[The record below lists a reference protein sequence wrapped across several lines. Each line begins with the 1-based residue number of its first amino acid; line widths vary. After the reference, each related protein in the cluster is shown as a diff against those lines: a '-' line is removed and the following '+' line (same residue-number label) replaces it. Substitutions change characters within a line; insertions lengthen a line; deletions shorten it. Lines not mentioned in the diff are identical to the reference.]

1 MLKVKPFLLFIILT
15 MFVTLF
21 TTACSNTGDSST
33 LLGDLLNPKVTK
45 VSVQESNVTLG
56 LAENETYKIIVT
68 ITPSNAVNKEVTYS
82 SSDAGIAEVSSTGL
96 ITPKK
101 EGIATITVTSVDNPD
116 AKATITVDVIASS
129 GNNQGG
135 STGGDN
141 TGDNTGDNQGGS
153 TGGDNTGDNTGD
165 NQGGSTGGDNT
176 GDNTG
181 DNQGGSTGGDN
192 TGDNQ
197 GGNTGGNTGD
207 TDTGTDIK
215 WDNLPS
221 SPITGTSSV
230 FDEELPA
237 PEAPVDPDDILAL
250 IGHYRIQYMTI
261 AGPDGS
267 KVVDNIVGTGNNMRG
282 EIAVNATACNI
293 DPVSCPVGLTIKM
306 QYKSQFH
313 PDIVSQGIPSTIEY
327 VRKDIY
333 SPLSSIT
340 DIPGEFAKLGAEI
353 VPDTNKPGEYVVKF
367 TLNSPDLPMPKG
379 YTMQVTL
386 KKIADDTL
394 GSDSIELDDTRYFS
408 AGGET
413 GPVKVTGVTVTN
425 STIGLEVGE
434 TAQLNYTITP
444 FDAENKAVVFASY
457 DDKIAKISEDGTIEA
472 LSAGKTEVEVRTVDG
487 GFSAKAVVTVVD
499 KLINVEGITAGEE
512 TVTLDINQDPEK
524 AKRTADVKFS
534 VTPLGAT
541 NKKILL
547 KDGYDKNLIDAKIV
561 NDAKGI
567 ASLSISAK
575 LSTGTTDITVY
586 AEGNKSVEKTIL
598 VTVDDTTIH
607 PTDIEINESNI
618 QMTVDDTKQLT
629 ATITPSDAFIKTV
642 KWASNNIDAVTVNEN
657 TGVITAVGAGVAT
670 ITATTVDGNLQ
681 AACKV
686 TVSNKHVA
694 VTGVSF
700 SEETATFAQTATNI
714 SVVANVI
721 PSDATNKGITYES
734 SNPDKVAVDAATGA
748 LTIIDKDST
757 SDYSVTITAKSN
769 ENELLTD
776 TITVTITS
784 NFVAVTNVTITNT
797 LASPYE
803 LKLGATYTPEY
814 TVEPAEATN
823 TNVIISSEGDVLT
836 YDAESKTFTA
846 NRAGEATITVKSES
860 NPDVQDTF
868 TVTVWQPANITGK
881 YNVKS
886 LEIQYNGAVAKSS
899 EANTAKAYHYD
910 NKFFAVSTANGT
922 LDITGKIHIVW
933 SQFVENPVFDPLRYR
948 YFSYSEALS
957 DRENSVDKLSE
968 KGFTINGD
976 GTITY
981 TFPFDLGADNTLVYN
996 AASSNKLI
1004 FTLDNKQPYEAV
1016 IAGPMRNMSPVY
1028 FEDDNSFEGTYD
1040 IVFFGT
1046 KSNGSGAADA
1056 VIQTNCGIYKS
1067 LWGVSSCPTAGWFD
1081 GNCQIREGEFVGR
1094 ALVKLVN
1101 GNLRVHTKVAML
1113 YTDMSS
1119 IAHGSA
1125 KNDRYQYTVYDDRTL
1140 ADWLNTGLKGTM
1152 KGRNVAGDSTAN
1164 DATYYFE
1171 QGKTYSGQ
1179 TNYDFILFSNFKG
1192 EKSGFAVSPDTRLV
1206 LRKIDKEV
1214 IPMDPNSLTEAPF
1227 NTISLELGNYNFS
1240 ASIN

>member
-56 LAENETYKIIVT
+56 LAENETYDIIVT

-82 SSDAGIAEVSSTGL
+82 SSDESVAVVSSTGR

-101 EGIATITVTSVDNPD
+101 EGMTTITVTSVDNPD
-116 AKATITVDVIASS
+116 AKATIKVDVIASS
-129 GNNQGG
+129 GNTGGNNQGGSTGGDNSGDNNQGGNTGGDNSGDNNQGGNTDGDNSGDNNQGG

-141 TGDNTGDNQGGS
+141 TGDN
-153 TGGDNTGDNTGD
+153 
-165 NQGGSTGGDNT
+165 
-176 GDNTG
+176 
-181 DNQGGSTGGDN
+181 
-192 TGDNQ
+192 NQ

-221 SPITGTSSV
+221 SPIIGTSSV

-237 PEAPVDPDDILAL
+237 PATPVTPDDILAL

-282 EIAVNATACNI
+282 EIAVNAAACTT

-333 SPLSSIT
+333 SPLSSST
-340 DIPGEFAKLGAEI
+340 DIAGEFAKLGAEI

-394 GSDSIELDDTRYFS
+394 GSDSIVLDDTRYFS

-413 GPVKVTGVTVTN
+413 GPVKVTGITVSN
-425 STIGLEVGE
+425 RTIGLEVGE
-434 TAQLNYTITP
+434 TAKLDYTITP

-472 LSAGKTEVEVRTVDG
+472 LSAGETEVEVRTVDG

-499 KLINVEGITAGEE
+499 KVINVEGITAGEE

-524 AKRTADVKFS
+524 AQRTADVRFS
-534 VTPLGAT
+534 VTPLEAT
-541 NKKILL
+541 NKTILL
-547 KDGYDKNLIDAKIV
+547 KDGYDRNLIDAKIA
-561 NDAKGI
+561 NGADGFAT
-567 ASLSISAK
+567 LSISAK

-586 AEGNKSVEKTIL
+586 ADGNKSVEKTIS
-598 VTVDDTTIH
+598 VTVNDTTIH

-618 QMTVDDTKQLT
+618 QMTVDETKQLT
-629 ATITPSDAFIKTV
+629 VTVTPDEAYNKTV
-642 KWASNNIDAVTVNEN
+642 KWASNNIHAVTVDEN
-657 TGVITAVGAGVAT
+657 TGFITAVGAGVAT

-681 AACKV
+681 AACEV
-686 TVSNKHVA
+686 NVANKHVA
-694 VTGVSF
+694 VTGVNF

-714 SVVANVI
+714 SVVANVS

-734 SNPDKVAVDAATGA
+734 SNPEKVQVDAATGA
-748 LTIIDKDST
+748 LTIIDKSST

-784 NFVAVTNVTITNT
+784 NFVAVTNVTITNK

-814 TVEPAEATN
+814 TVEPADATN
-823 TNVIISSEGDVLT
+823 THVNISSEGDVLT
-836 YDAESKTFTA
+836 YNAESKTFTA
-846 NRAGEATITVKSES
+846 NRAGTATITVKSES

-868 TVTVWQPANITGK
+868 TVTVWEPANITGK

-886 LEIQYNGAVAKSS
+886 LEIQYNGESVKSS
-899 EANTAKAYHYD
+899 EAASDGYLYD
-910 NKFFAVSTANGT
+910 QKQFAVSTADGQ
-922 LDITGKIHIVW
+922 LKISGKMQLVW
-933 SQFVENPVFDPLRYR
+933 SQFITQPAFDVFRYK
-948 YFSYSEALS
+948 YFTHTDTIS
-957 DRENSVDKLSE
+957 DRENSVDKLVE
-968 KGFTINGD
+968 KGFTINSD

-981 TFPFDLGADNTLVYN
+981 EFPFNVQDDNTLVYS
-996 AASSNKLI
+996 AGSANKLVL
-1004 FTLDNKQPYEAV
+1004 TLDNQQPYSEV
-1016 IAGPMRNMSPVY
+1016 IAGKMRHLTPVNFADPY
-1028 FEDDNSFEGTYD
+1028 TIMGTYD
-1040 IVFFGT
+1040 MLTFE
-1046 KSNGSGAADA
+1046 
-1056 VIQTNCGIYKS
+1056 QTNSMDYNVGAKHYHEEGSFFNKKKVNSLDRMIGEITAVVDTTAKTVEMKS
-1067 LWGVSSCPTAGWFD
+1067 KIQMNSKMLESNP
-1081 GNCQIREGEFVGR
+1081 VGQTT
-1094 ALVKLVN
+1094 N
-1101 GNLRVHTKVAML
+1101 TEQFQNTT
-1113 YTDMSS
+1113 YDM
-1119 IAHGSA
+1119 
-1125 KNDRYQYTVYDDRTL
+1125 
-1140 ADWLNTGLKGTM
+1140 M
-1152 KGRNVAGDSTAN
+1152 
-1164 DATYYFE
+1164 
-1171 QGKTYSGQ
+1171 TYSLDTITTGFGQ
-1179 TNYDFILFSNFKG
+1179 GTSKTSGTVTINNEEWEGQKSDIKIYSTFKQFAIATVEVSVYGKKKSDDVITLDANMPYYCNDYFYLPEAAKANCPISNEPTGKG
-1192 EKSGFAVSPDTRLV
+1192 YVTQLWQ
-1206 LRKIDKEV
+1206 
-1214 IPMDPNSLTEAPF
+1214 
-1227 NTISLELGNYNFS
+1227 
-1240 ASIN
+1240 

>member
-56 LAENETYKIIVT
+56 LAENETYQIIVT

-82 SSDAGIAEVSSTGL
+82 SSDAGIAEVSSKGL

-116 AKATITVDVIASS
+116 VKATITVDVIASS

-135 STGGDN
+135 NTGGDN

-153 TGGDNTGDNTGD
+153 TGGDNT
-165 NQGGSTGGDNT
+165 
-176 GDNTG
+176 
-181 DNQGGSTGGDN
+181 GDN

-237 PEAPVDPDDILAL
+237 PATPVDPDNILAL

-282 EIAVNATACNI
+282 EIAVNAVQCTQ

-340 DIPGEFAKLGAEI
+340 DIAGEFAKLGAEI

-425 STIGLEVGE
+425 GTIGLEVGE

-472 LSAGKTEVEVRTVDG
+472 LSAGETEVEVRTVDG

-499 KLINVEGITAGEE
+499 KVINVEGIQSGSEE
-512 TVTLDINQDPEK
+512 VTLDINQDPQK
-524 AKRTADVKFS
+524 AQRTADIKFS
-534 VTPLGAT
+534 VTPLEAT

-547 KDGYDKNLIDAKIV
+547 KDGYDRNLIDAKIA
-561 NDAKGI
+561 NDANGI
-567 ASLSISAK
+567 ATLSISAK

-586 AEGNKSVEKTIL
+586 AEGNKSVEKTIS
-598 VTVDDTTIH
+598 VTVNDTTIH
-607 PTDIEINESNI
+607 PTDITINESNI

-629 ATITPSDAFIKTV
+629 VTVTPDEAYNKTV
-642 KWASNNIDAVTVNEN
+642 KWASNNIYAVTVDEN

-670 ITATTVDGNLQ
+670 ITATTVDGNIQ
-681 AACKV
+681 ATCEVNVA
-686 TVSNKHVA
+686 NKHVA
-694 VTGVSF
+694 VTGVNF
-700 SEETATFAQTATNI
+700 SEETATFAQTATDI
-714 SVVANVI
+714 SVVANVS

-734 SNPDKVAVDAATGA
+734 SDPEKVQVDAATGA
-748 LTIIDKDST
+748 LTILDKDST

-784 NFVAVTNVTITNT
+784 NFVAVTNVTITNK
-797 LASPYE
+797 LESPYE

-836 YDAESKTFTA
+836 YNTESKTFTA
-846 NRAGEATITVKSES
+846 NRAGTATITVKSES

-886 LEIQYNGAVAKSS
+886 LEIQYEDAVAKSS

-948 YFSYSEALS
+948 FFSYSEALS

-968 KGFTINGD
+968 KGFTINSD

-981 TFPFDLGADNTLVYN
+981 EFPFDLGDDNTLVYN
-996 AASSNKLI
+996 ATSSNKLI
-1004 FTLDNKQPYEAV
+1004 FTLDNQQPYEAI
-1016 IAGPMRNMSPVY
+1016 IAGPMRTMSPVY
-1028 FEDDNSFEGTYD
+1028 FEDDNSLHGTYELM
-1040 IVFFGT
+1040 FFGT
-1046 KSNGSGAADA
+1046 NSNGSGVKKAI
-1056 VIQTNCGIYKS
+1056 IQTNCDIFGQ
-1067 LWGVSSCPTAGWFD
+1067 LWGT
-1081 GNCQIREGEFVGR
+1081 GNCKGSTGDWQIKDTGYVGR
-1094 ALVKLVN
+1094 ALIKVDNDGLI
-1101 GNLRVHTKVAML
+1101 VHTKVAMKFGGL
-1113 YTDMSS
+1113 AATASKD
-1119 IAHGSA
+1119 
-1125 KNDRYQYTVYDDRTL
+1125 DQYQYTVYNKL
-1140 ADWLNTGLKGTM
+1140 PISSWLNTSNKGDM
-1152 KGRNVAGDSTAN
+1152 PGRNLSSNAGIQN
-1164 DATYYFE
+1164 ATFYME
-1171 QGKTYSGQ
+1171 QNKTYNNQ
-1179 TNYDFILFSNFKG
+1179 TEYDIIFYSTFKKDLG
-1192 EKSGFAVSPDTRLV
+1192 GFLGSVYPDTRLV
-1206 LRKIDKEV
+1206 FKKISED
-1214 IPMDPNSLTEAPF
+1214 ITPMDPNSLDEEPF
-1227 NTISLELGNYNFS
+1227 TALKDQLSLNASGNISV
-1240 ASIN
+1240 SIN

>member
-45 VSVQESNVTLG
+45 VSVQESNITLG
-56 LAENETYKIIVT
+56 LAENETYQIIVT

-82 SSDAGIAEVSSTGL
+82 SSDAGIAEVSSSGL

-101 EGIATITVTSVDNPD
+101 EGMTTITVTSVDNPD
-116 AKATITVDVIASS
+116 AKATIKVDVIASS
-129 GNNQGG
+129 GNTGGNNQGGNTGGNNSGDNNQGGSTGGDNSGDNNQGG

-141 TGDNTGDNQGGS
+141 T
-153 TGGDNTGDNTGD
+153 
-165 NQGGSTGGDNT
+165 
-176 GDNTG
+176 
-181 DNQGGSTGGDN
+181 GDN

-221 SPITGTSSV
+221 SPIIGTSSV

-237 PEAPVDPDDILAL
+237 PENPVTPDDILAL

-267 KVVDNIVGTGNNMRG
+267 KVVDNIVGSGNNMRG
-282 EIAVNATACNI
+282 EIAVNAAACNI

-340 DIPGEFAKLGAEI
+340 DIAGEFAKLGAEI
-353 VPDTNKPGEYVVKF
+353 VEDTNKPGEYVVKF

-386 KKIADDTL
+386 KKIADDT
-394 GSDSIELDDTRYFS
+394 SIVLDDTRYWS

-413 GPVKVTGVTVTN
+413 GPVKVTGITVSN
-425 STIGLEVGE
+425 STIGLEVGQ

-487 GFSAKAVVTVVD
+487 GFSAKAVVTVANKV
-499 KLINVEGITAGEE
+499 INVEGITAGEE
-512 TVTLDINQDPEK
+512 TVILDINQDPEK
-524 AKRTADVKFS
+524 AQRTADVKFS
-534 VTPLGAT
+534 VTPLEAT
-541 NKKILL
+541 NKTILL

-561 NDAKGI
+561 NDIDGI
-567 ASLSISAK
+567 ATLSISAK

-586 AEGNKSVEKTIL
+586 ADGNQSVEKTIS
-598 VTVDDTTIH
+598 VTVNDTTIH
-607 PTDIEINESNI
+607 PENVTINESNVS
-618 QMTVDDTKQLT
+618 MTVDETKQLT
-629 ATITPSDAFIKTV
+629 ATVTPDEAYNKTV
-642 KWASNNIDAVTVNEN
+642 KWASDNIYAVTVNEN

-694 VTGVSF
+694 VTGVNF
-700 SEETATFAQTATNI
+700 SEETATFAQTATDI
-714 SVVANVI
+714 SVVANVS

-734 SNPDKVAVDAATGA
+734 DDPSKVAVDAATGA
-748 LTIIDKDST
+748 LTIIDKGST

-784 NFVAVTNVTITNT
+784 NFVAVTNVTITNK

-803 LKLGATYTPEY
+803 LKLGATYTPVY
-814 TVEPAEATN
+814 TVEPEDATN
-823 TNVIISSEGDVLT
+823 KHVIISSEGDVLT
-836 YDAESKTFTA
+836 YDEESKTFTA
-846 NRAGEATITVKSES
+846 KRAGTATITVKSES

-868 TVTVWQPANITGK
+868 TVTVWEPANITGK

-886 LEIQYNGAVAKSS
+886 LEIQYEDAVAKSS

-996 AASSNKLI
+996 ATSSNKLI
-1004 FTLDNKQPYEAV
+1004 FTLDNKQPYEAI
-1016 IAGPMRNMSPVY
+1016 IAGPMRTMSPVY
-1028 FEDDNSFEGTYD
+1028 FEDDNSLHGTYELM
-1040 IVFFGT
+1040 FFGT
-1046 KSNGSGAADA
+1046 NSNGSGLTKAI
-1056 VIQTNCGIYKS
+1056 IQTNCDIFGQ
-1067 LWGVSSCPTAGWFD
+1067 LWGT
-1081 GNCQIREGEFVGR
+1081 GNCKGSTGDYQIKDTGYVGR
-1094 ALVKLVN
+1094 ALIKVDNDGLI
-1101 GNLRVHTKVAML
+1101 VHTKVAMKFEGL
-1113 YTDMSS
+1113 
-1119 IAHGSA
+1119 AASA
-1125 KNDRYQYTVYDDRTL
+1125 SGDDQYQYTVYNKL
-1140 ADWLNTGLKGTM
+1140 PISSWLNTSNKGDM
-1152 KGRNVAGDSTAN
+1152 PGRNLSSNAGIK
-1164 DATYYFE
+1164 DATFYME
-1171 QGKTYSGQ
+1171 QNKTYNNQ
-1179 TNYDFILFSNFKG
+1179 TEYDIIFYSTFKKDLG
-1192 EKSGFAVSPDTRLV
+1192 WPLGSVYPDTRLV
-1206 LRKIDKEV
+1206 FKKISED
-1214 IPMDPNSLTEAPF
+1214 ITPMDPNSLDEEPF
-1227 NTISLELGNYNFS
+1227 TALKGQLSLNASGNISV
-1240 ASIN
+1240 SIN

>member
-21 TTACSNTGDSST
+21 TTACSNTDDSST

-45 VSVQESNVTLG
+45 VSVQESNITLG
-56 LAENETYKIIVT
+56 LAENETYQIIVT

-116 AKATITVDVIASS
+116 VKAKITVDVIASS

-153 TGGDNTGDNTGD
+153 TGGED
-165 NQGGSTGGDNT
+165 
-176 GDNTG
+176 
-181 DNQGGSTGGDN
+181 
-192 TGDNQ
+192 
-197 GGNTGGNTGD
+197 GGNTGGEDGGNTGGED
-207 TDTGTDIK
+207 GGNTGGEDGGNTGGEDGGNTGGGDDGNDTGTDIK

-237 PEAPVDPDDILAL
+237 PATPVDPDNILAL

-282 EIAVNATACNI
+282 EIAVNAVQCTQ

-313 PDIVSQGIPSTIEY
+313 QDIVSQGIPSTIEY

-340 DIPGEFAKLGAEI
+340 DIAGEFAKLGAEI
-353 VPDTNKPGEYVVKF
+353 VEDTNKPGEYVVKF

-394 GSDSIELDDTRYFS
+394 SSDSIVLDDTRYWS

-425 STIGLEVGE
+425 GTIGLEVGE

-499 KLINVEGITAGEE
+499 KVINVEGITAGEE
-512 TVTLDINQDPEK
+512 TVILDINPAK
-524 AKRTADVKFS
+524 AQRTADVKFS
-534 VTPLGAT
+534 VTPLEAT
-541 NKKILL
+541 NKTILL

-561 NDAKGI
+561 NDANGI
-567 ASLSISAK
+567 ATLSISAK
-575 LSTGTTDITVY
+575 FSTGTTDITVY
-586 AEGNKSVEKTIL
+586 AEGNPSIEKTVQ
-598 VTVDDTTIH
+598 VTVNDTTIR
-607 PTDIEINESNI
+607 PASVSINKNTLE
-618 QMTVDDTKQLT
+618 MTVDDVAQLV
-629 ATITPSDAFIKTV
+629 ATITPADAYIKTV
-642 KWASNNIDAVTVNEN
+642 KWSSNNVSAVKVDEN
-657 TGVITAVGAGVAT
+657 TGKLTAVGAGKAT
-670 ITATTVDGNLQ
+670 ITVTTVDGNLQ
-681 AACKV
+681 ATCEVNVA
-686 TVSNKHVA
+686 NKHVA

-700 SEETATFAQTATNI
+700 SEETAKFGQNATDI
-714 SVVANVI
+714 SVVANVS

-734 SNPDKVAVDAATGA
+734 SNPEKVQVDATTGA

-784 NFVAVTNVTITNT
+784 NFVAVTNVTITNK
-797 LASPYE
+797 LESPYE
-803 LKLGATYTPEY
+803 LKLGAKYTPVY
-814 TVEPAEATN
+814 TVEPEDATN
-823 TNVIISSEGDVLT
+823 KNVIISSEGDVLT

-860 NPDVQDTF
+860 NPEIQDTF
-868 TVTVWQPANITGK
+868 AVTVWQPANITGK

-886 LEIQYNGAVAKSS
+886 LEIQYEDAVAKSS

-968 KGFTINGD
+968 KGFTINSD

-981 TFPFDLGADNTLVYN
+981 EFPFDLGENNTLVYN
-996 AASSNKLI
+996 ATSSNKLI
-1004 FTLDNKQPYEAV
+1004 FTLDNQQPYEAI
-1016 IAGPMRNMSPVY
+1016 IAGPMRTMSPVY
-1028 FEDDNSFEGTYD
+1028 FEDDNSLHGTYELM
-1040 IVFFGT
+1040 FFGT
-1046 KSNGSGAADA
+1046 NSNGSGFKKAI
-1056 VIQTNCGIYKS
+1056 IQTNCDIFGQ
-1067 LWGVSSCPTAGWFD
+1067 LWGT
-1081 GNCQIREGEFVGR
+1081 GNCKGSTGDWQITDTGYVGR
-1094 ALVKLVN
+1094 ALIKVDNDGLI
-1101 GNLRVHTKVAML
+1101 VHTKVAMKFGGL
-1113 YTDMSS
+1113 
-1119 IAHGSA
+1119 AASA
-1125 KNDRYQYTVYDDRTL
+1125 SKDDQYQYTVYNKL
-1140 ADWLNTGLKGTM
+1140 PISSWLNTSNKGDM
-1152 KGRNVAGDSTAN
+1152 PGRNLSSNEGIK
-1164 DATYYFE
+1164 DATFYME
-1171 QGKTYSGQ
+1171 QNKTYNNK
-1179 TNYDFILFSNFKG
+1179 TEYDIIFYSTFKKDLGGILGS
-1192 EKSGFAVSPDTRLV
+1192 VYPDTRLV
-1206 LRKIDKEV
+1206 FKKISED
-1214 IPMDPNSLTEAPF
+1214 ITPMDPNSLDEEPF
-1227 NTISLELGNYNFS
+1227 TALKDQLDLQASGNISV
-1240 ASIN
+1240 SIN

>member
-33 LLGDLLNPKVTK
+33 GLGGLLNPKVTK

-56 LAENETYKIIVT
+56 LAENETYDIIVT
-68 ITPSNAVNKEVTYS
+68 ITPSNAVNQEVTYS
-82 SSDAGIAEVSSTGL
+82 SSDESVAVVSSTGR

-116 AKATITVDVIASS
+116 AKATIKVDVIASS

-141 TGDNTGDNQGGS
+141 SGDNNQGGS
-153 TGGDNTGDNTGD
+153 TGGDNSGDN
-165 NQGGSTGGDNT
+165 
-176 GDNTG
+176 
-181 DNQGGSTGGDN
+181 
-192 TGDNQ
+192 NQ

-237 PEAPVDPDDILAL
+237 PDTPVDPDDILAL

-282 EIAVNATACNI
+282 EIAVNAAACNT

-340 DIPGEFAKLGAEI
+340 DIAGEFAKLGAEI
-353 VPDTNKPGEYVVKF
+353 VEDTNKPGEYVVKF

-394 GSDSIELDDTRYFS
+394 GSDSIVLDDTRYWS

-434 TAQLNYTITP
+434 TAKLDYAITP
-444 FDAENKAVVFASY
+444 FDAENKEVVFGSY
-457 DDKIAKISEDGTIEA
+457 NENIAKISEDGTIEA
-472 LSAGKTEVEVRTVDG
+472 LSAGETEVEVRTVDG

-499 KLINVEGITAGEE
+499 KLINVEGIQSGSEE
-512 TVTLDINQDPEK
+512 VILDINQDPQK
-524 AKRTADVKFS
+524 AQRTADVKFS
-534 VTPLGAT
+534 VTPRDAT

-547 KDGYDKNLIDAKIV
+547 KDGYDRNLIDAKIA
-561 NDAKGI
+561 NGADGI
-567 ASLSISAK
+567 ATLSISAK

-586 AEGNKSVEKTIL
+586 ADGNNSVEKTIS
-598 VTVDDTTIH
+598 VTVNDTTIH
-607 PTDIEINESNI
+607 PENVTINESNVS
-618 QMTVDDTKQLT
+618 MTVDDTKQLT
-629 ATITPSDAFIKTV
+629 VTVTPDEAYNKTV
-642 KWASNNIDAVTVNEN
+642 KWASDNIYAVTVDKN

-681 AACKV
+681 ATCEVNVA
-686 TVSNKHVA
+686 NKHVA

-700 SEETATFAQTATNI
+700 SEETATFAQTATDI
-714 SVVANVI
+714 SVVANVS

-734 SNPDKVAVDAATGA
+734 SNPEKVQVDAATGA
-748 LTIIDKDST
+748 LTIMDADSQE
-757 SDYSVTITAKSN
+757 DYSVTITAKSN

-784 NFVAVTNVTITNT
+784 NFVAVTNVTITNKSVT
-797 LASPYE
+797 E
-803 LKLGATYTPEY
+803 FKVGETYIPEY
-814 TVEPAEATN
+814 TVEPEDATN
-823 TNVIISSEGDVLT
+823 THVIIRSEGDVLT
-836 YDAESKTFTA
+836 YDEESKTFTA
-846 NRAGEATITVKSES
+846 NRAGTATITVKSES

-868 TVTVWQPANITGK
+868 TVTVWEPANITGK

-886 LEIQYNGAVAKSS
+886 LEIQYEDAVAKSS

-981 TFPFDLGADNTLVYN
+981 VFPFTVGADDTLVYS
-996 AASSNKLI
+996 AGSANKLI
-1004 FTLDNKQPYEAV
+1004 FTLDNKQPYEAI
-1016 IAGPMRNMSPVY
+1016 IAGPMRTMSPVY

-1046 KSNGSGAADA
+1046 KSNGKSVADA
-1056 VIQTNCGIYKS
+1056 VIQTNCGMYQS
-1067 LWGVSSCPTAGWFD
+1067 LWGVSSCPTSGWFD

-1119 IAHGSA
+1119 AAHGSA